1 MNQRTQR
8 LAPVMLVL
16 SLLAFACPGAAT
28 AQEKAAGP
36 KVEAPKKGEPSRKQL
51 IENESTSVIDVTFMP
66 GDVSSSRARPGR
78 VIHYFTSGELLL
90 TFPDGKTELRKFKA
104 GETAWRPAETCEVK
118 NTGKSP
124 VRLLQMVPKSK

>member
-1 MNQRTQR
+1 MNQRAR
-8 LAPVMLVL
+8 WIAPFMVVI
-16 SLLAFACPGAAT
+16 SFLAFACPGAAV
-28 AQEKAAGP
+28 AQGKPSGAKA
-36 KVEAPKKGEPSRKQL
+36 EAPKKGEPARKQL
-51 IENESTSVIDVTFMP
+51 IDNESTSVIEVNFMP
-66 GDVSSSRARPGR
+66 GDSSSSRARPGR